1 MKLCIVYCIYV
12 RVSYQLMV
20 RTTACGAG
28 VDVRPQLMLWKEQL
42 TRDDKSNHGAI
53 WPAGV
58 C

>member
-1 MKLCIVYCIYV
+1 MKLCIVYFIYV

-20 RTTACGAG
+20 RTTAYGAG
-28 VDVRPQLMLWKEQL
+28 VDVRPQLMIWVNHLS
-42 TRDDKSNHGAI
+42 RDDKGNHGVD